1 MALSLSRQC
10 KHFTLTNFFEKREK
24 LYKEKKLKAYAHHQV
39 SPFLGGWGQEYR
51 TASWPHHTHT
61 HGPHPHRRSASAG
74 QKNQLPQPKQRS
86 PKPKQDTKTSK
97 TTAKGVKEKK
107 KLTQN
112 PPASFPPLKL

>member
-1 MALSLSRQC
+1 MCCTKMALSLSRQC

-39 SPFLGGWGQEYR
+39 SPFLGGWGQDSVMA
-51 TASWPHHTHT
+51 TPHPH
-61 HGPHPHRRSASAG
+61 PHPHRRSASAG

-97 TTAKGVKEKK
+97 TTAKGVREKK
-107 KLTQN
+107 LKKN
-112 PPASFPPLKL
+112 SRCVHFPKSS